1 MGDLLHDIGSVLYV
15 QLHLA
20 FRVALH
26 ETADQQGC
34 QIIADGQRRS
44 HRQRAETGFAVE
56 QVFDFL
62 GLIEQGHRLRQQLF
76 AKGVEAQAFTRAIE
90 QLAAGL
96 ALQFGDRG
104 AGSRLR
110 EVEQTRSTG
119 YAFLLG
125 DGDEDLQL
133 TESKS
138 HIYITDNPYLN
149 NPVNRYCRRY

>member
-1 MGDLLHDIGSVLYV
+1 M
-15 QLHLA
+15 
-20 FRVALH
+20 
-26 ETADQQGC
+26 
-34 QIIADGQRRS
+34 
-44 HRQRAETGFAVE
+44 
-56 QVFDFL
+56 
-62 GLIEQGHRLRQQLF
+62 RQQLF
-76 AKGVEAQAFTRAIE
+76 AQGVEAQAFAGAVE

-96 ALQFGDRG
+96 ALELGDRS
-104 AGSRLR
+104 AGRRLR

-138 HIYITDNPYLN
+138 HIDITDNPYLN

>member
-1 MGDLLHDIGSVLYV
+1 M
-15 QLHLA
+15 
-20 FRVALH
+20 
-26 ETADQQGC
+26 
-34 QIIADGQRRS
+34 
-44 HRQRAETGFAVE
+44 
-56 QVFDFL
+56 
-62 GLIEQGHRLRQQLF
+62 RQQLF
-76 AKGVEAQAFTRAIE
+76 AKGVEAQAFAGAVE

-96 ALQFGDRG
+96 ALKLGDRS
-104 AGSRLR
+104 AGRRLR

-138 HIYITDNPYLN
+138 HIDITDNPYLN